1 MSNNDLRCNVM
12 YEEDAAV
19 QTYYVILFMLYYIA
33 MIEIVICLCYDMH
46 MSVNVITTIVR
57 TRRNVV
63 CPHFSIGSKSA
74 DRQAFC
80 LSAKM
85 MGVGVG
91 GQHRQSAIAH
101 V

>member
-1 MSNNDLRCNVM
+1 MLLFAHDCECV
-12 YEEDAAV
+12 EDHGA
-19 QTYYVILFMLYYIA
+19 
-33 MIEIVICLCYDMH
+33 DMQN
-46 MSVNVITTIVR
+46 SCVSAFLNRV
-57 TRRNVV
+57 
-63 CPHFSIGSKSA
+63 KSA

-91 GQHRQSAIAH
+91 VGGQHRQSAIAH

>member
-1 MSNNDLRCNVM
+1 M
-12 YEEDAAV
+12 YEQDAAV
-19 QTYYVILFMLYYIA
+19 QTYYVILFRLYYIA
-33 MIEIVICLCYDMH
+33 MIVIYLCYYLH
-46 MSVNVITTIVR
+46 MTVNVLRTMVR
-57 TRRNVV
+57 TRRTVA

-91 GQHRQSAIAH
+91 GQHR
-101 V
+101 

>member
-1 MSNNDLRCNVM
+1 M
-12 YEEDAAV
+12 YEQDAAV
-19 QTYYVILFMLYYIA
+19 QTYYVILFRLYYIA
-33 MIEIVICLCYDMH
+33 MIVIYLCYYLH
-46 MSVNVITTIVR
+46 MTVNVLRTMVR
-57 TRRNVV
+57 TRRTVA

>member
-1 MSNNDLRCNVM
+1 M
-12 YEEDAAV
+12 YEQDAAV

-33 MIEIVICLCYDMH
+33 MIGIVIRLCYCLH
-46 MSVNVITTIVR
+46 MTVNVLRTMVR
-57 TRRNVV
+57 TRRTVA

-74 DRQAFC
+74 DRQVFC

-85 MGVGVG
+85 MGVGVGVG